1 MIVAIITVQR
11 TMDIC
16 YCETEAVAL
25 SLAACIALNVILMMT
40 VVKLSFAKNEP
51 IMKAEEIISPSVE
64 PEDMA
69 TDVVNGSA
77 RRTVRSSVNRK
88 RRGEIWPTIIITETG
103 DCYHREGCRYTME
116 DGVEKTTIDKFRAC
130 TKCLK

>member
-1 MIVAIITVQR
+1 MTVIVIVAGH

-16 YCETEAVAL
+16 YCETET
-25 SLAACIALNVILMMT
+25 IALILAVSIAFNAILMMT

-51 IMKAEEIISPSVE
+51 IMKAEETISPSVE
-64 PEDMA
+64 PENMA

-77 RRTVRSSVNRK
+77 RGTVPSSVNRK
-88 RRGEIWPTIIITETG
+88 RRGEVWPRIIITETG
-103 DCYHREGCRYTME
+103 DCYHREGCRCTME